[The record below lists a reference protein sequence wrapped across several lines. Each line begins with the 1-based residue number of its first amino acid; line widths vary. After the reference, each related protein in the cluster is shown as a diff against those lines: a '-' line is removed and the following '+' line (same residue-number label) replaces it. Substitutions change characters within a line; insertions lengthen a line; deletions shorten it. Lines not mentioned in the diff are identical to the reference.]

1 MTFSEWKISNDL
13 KLFPY
18 LLKKESHNL
27 MPKKRLKDYSI
38 SNIVYD
44 WARLERPAAKP
55 KDLPSLMIENYS
67 RSRQVR
73 IFLTFEINK
82 GKSKNLI
89 PETPIFRELYDYCI
103 DC

>member
-44 WARLERPAAKP
+44 WARLERPAAEP

-67 RSRQVR
+67 RSRQVS
-73 IFLTFEINK
+73 IFEFFVGSSPFNHNMKTICLRVIIT
-82 GKSKNLI
+82 LV
-89 PETPIFRELYDYCI
+89 FR
-103 DC
+103 